1 MVNSTV
7 DKAAENYNS
16 GERLEE
22 GREARKCLAAGRSN
36 FQSWLASM
44 SFCQR
49 QHVPAWT
56 QRSVRSDR
64 NSGETRETGKHR
76 KAGELARL
84 MVTDNDGH
92 FIQLPSGGA
101 WAFVRAN
108 LICDHILHIKGCSV
122 VCFLWVNK
130 EMG

>member
-1 MVNSTV
+1 M
-7 DKAAENYNS
+7 
-16 GERLEE
+16 EE

-76 KAGELARL
+76 EAGELARL
-84 MVTDNDGH
+84 MVTMTGTLYNC
-92 FIQLPSGGA
+92 Q
-101 WAFVRAN
+101 V
-108 LICDHILHIKGCSV
+108 V
-122 VCFLWVNK
+122 VCGLSCK
-130 EMG
+130 QI